1 MKNEVTKKI
10 QLNGVDEIFQAGP
23 GVLLLRDAEGIT
35 MYDVQQKRNIAQ
47 AKITKVKRS
56 VNNIKFTYTGAG
68 KK

>member
-47 AKITKVKRS
+47 AKIRLELINKLLRTCPVGS
-56 VNNIKFTYTGAG
+56 
-68 KK
+68 